1 MWQRVFNKIRILD
14 YEGTNRE
21 RIRFVNQVLD
31 SIKLSA
37 ITGTELNKNFYLKTI
52 FPVVRYSSSAN
63 TWYIYDPFFSSAIVF
78 LSPGFIL

>member
-1 MWQRVFNKIRILD
+1 MRILD

-31 SIKLSA
+31 SIKLPA
-37 ITGTELNKNFYLKTI
+37 ITGTEFEKELYLKTI

-63 TWYIYDPFFSSAIVF
+63 T
-78 LSPGFIL
+78 